1 LHNTALVVEPA
12 DTTDSKSVAL
22 KACGFDSHREHIELP
37 VKSNK
42 SKNYFKKL
50 LRNVQMSSDG
60 GAAGMRTHT
69 NPKKSG
75 RVRIGNQ
82 STRRHEITITEDDL
96 RELWEKQNGLC
107 HWLGIK
113 MSLEDLFVTR
123 SPFAPSVD
131 RIDNTRG
138 YHKDNIVLC
147 TRFANLGR
155 GAYHPD
161 DFSTRM
167 ILLLKEV
174 DFNNFK

>member
-1 LHNTALVVEPA
+1 MEPA

-22 KACGFDSHREHIELP
+22 KACGFDSHREHTYVP
-37 VKSNK
+37 AQNSA

-50 LRNVQMSSDG
+50 LKNVQMSSYG

-75 RVRIGNQ
+75 RIRIGNQ
-82 STRRHEITITEDDL
+82 STKRYEITITENDL
-96 RELWEKQNGLC
+96 HELWENQNGLC

-131 RIDNTRG
+131 RLDNTKG

-155 GAYHPD
+155 GAYSPD
-161 DFSTRM
+161 DFSKRM
-167 ILLLKEV
+167 IMLLKEV
-174 DFNNFK
+174 DYNTFKE